1 MLHMLQKNQNQDVYF
16 KDSVDISEDS
26 LKVTL
31 ERLSSKISEIFPLAV
46 FQNKI
51 SAHSTTIF
59 GHFQHLG
66 DTSEANQTKIP
77 LRGPY
82 SPAVGRDHKQK

>member
-1 MLHMLQKNQNQDVYF
+1 MLRMFQNNQNLDVCF

-46 FQNKI
+46 F
-51 SAHSTTIF
+51 
-59 GHFQHLG
+59 
-66 DTSEANQTKIP
+66 
-77 LRGPY
+77 
-82 SPAVGRDHKQK
+82 